1 MDRTTVAD
9 RMSAPVLTL
18 AAETPIDEAAAGML
32 ETEIKSLVVI
42 DDDCAPAGIFTSTD
56 IVELAAADGRPS
68 DATVGDYMTTDVV
81 TTDPETTLA
90 AAAERLVA
98 EEINHLPVTEDGDV
112 VGMLSTTDLTER
124 VAEVEA
130 ADGPV

>member
-1 MDRTTVAD
+1 MNRPTVAD
-9 RMSAPVLTL
+9 RMSSPVLTL
-18 AAETPIDEAAAGML
+18 AAETPIDEAAGGML

-42 DDDCAPAGIFTSTD
+42 DDDCTPVGIFTSTD
-56 IVELAAADGRPS
+56 IVELAAGDGRPS

-81 TTDPETTLA
+81 TTDPETTIA

-130 ADGPV
+130 A

>member
-1 MDRTTVAD
+1 MVRTTVAD
-9 RMSAPVLTL
+9 RMSSPVLTL
-18 AAETPIDEAAAGML
+18 AAETPVDEAAGGML

-42 DDDCAPAGIFTSTD
+42 DDDCHPIGIFTSTD
-56 IVELAAADGRPS
+56 IVELAAEDGRPS

-81 TTDPETTLA
+81 TTDPETMLA

-98 EEINHLPVTEDGDV
+98 EEINHLPVTKDDEV

-124 VAEVEA
+124 VAEAEA
-130 ADGPV
+130 VDEPA